1 MEQKQQ
7 QFSIWYFILAFVIVL
22 LFQNILLSPSVE
34 RITYSQFK
42 SLARQGL
49 VTDLV
54 IDPET
59 IRGNI
64 KGEGVK
70 QVFSEQKLKEIG
82 YDGKST
88 YPFAAVRVEDPR
100 LTAELEAAGIPFR
113 GEVTSNW
120 LPTILSWVVPVVL
133 LFVLWS
139 FLMKRMGAGSGLM
152 QIGKS
157 KAKVFIEKK
166 TGVTFAD
173 VEGIDEAKE
182 ELVEV
187 VEFLRNPGKYQ
198 RLGGRIPKGVLLLGP
213 PGTGKTLLARAVAGE
228 AGVPFLAFPDQTLWR
243 CSSAWGQLASG
254 ISSPR

>member
-7 QFSIWYFILAFVIVL
+7 AFSIWYFIVTFLILLAMQTF
-22 LFQNILLSPSVE
+22 LLSPRVE
-34 RITYSQFK
+34 TISYSQFK
-42 SLARQGL
+42 SLLKKDL

-54 IDPET
+54 VEQTT

-64 KGEGVK
+64 KAEGMK
-70 QVFSEQKLKEIG
+70 QVFSEEKLKQIG

-88 YPFAAVRVEDPR
+88 YPFTAVRVEDPG
-100 LTAELEAAGIPFR
+100 LTAELEGAGIPFR

-120 LPTILSWVVPVVL
+120 LPTILSWVVPVG
-133 LFVLWS
+133 LFFLVWS
-139 FLMKRMGAGSGLM
+139 YLMKRMGGGGAGGLM

-157 KAKVFIEKK
+157 KAKVYIEKK

-187 VEFLRNPGKYQ
+187 VEFLKSPEKYQ
-198 RLGGRIPKGVLLLGP
+198 RLGGHIPKGVLLLGP
-213 PGTGKTLLARAVAGE
+213 PGTGKTLLARAVA
-228 AGVPFLAFPDQTLWR
+228 
-243 CSSAWGQLASG
+243 
-254 ISSPR
+254 